1 MKLAGKL
8 ERSADKDEDSLM
20 NINLDALDLNEENKT
35 AINEAILETK
45 VKQEFM
51 ATLELITKKSEK
63 MGNEEIESRIEK
75 LGNIK
80 NEIDGKTVDEI
91 KKLTEEAKNIQQE
104 IAEAVKAVA
113 EKAAA
118 TTATVTTNT
127 AARIEA
133 EAAEAE
139 RKQKENEKVIN
150 RHLPGCCKKEEEGQK
165 CQVPINCPLHE
176 EKAKRLANLFKT
188 NPEMYE
194 ENFGKFFRRIE
205 NRKPLY

>member
-127 AARIEA
+127 AA
-133 EAAEAE
+133 
-139 RKQKENEKVIN
+139 
-150 RHLPGCCKKEEEGQK
+150 
-165 CQVPINCPLHE
+165 
-176 EKAKRLANLFKT
+176 
-188 NPEMYE
+188 
-194 ENFGKFFRRIE
+194 
-205 NRKPLY
+205 